1 MSSTT
6 LPSGKDVTMSEN
18 TKLALSLLI
27 PPAVLWGLI
36 FLFMVDSTLASYV
49 FSKLN
54 LTLMDMVFLV
64 AGFIFPGAAL
74 TAGVNGLS
82 KKTDTF
88 VNLWVVVVS
97 VVMLVL
103 MTMNIFLF

>member
-1 MSSTT
+1 MSSSTF
-6 LPSGKDVTMSEN
+6 PRGKDIMMKDH
-18 TKLALSLLI
+18 TKLALSLMI

-36 FLFMVDSTLASYV
+36 ILFMVDSTLGGYV

-74 TAGVNGLS
+74 VVGANGLS
-82 KKTDTF
+82 KKDDTY
-88 VNLWVVVVS
+88 VNLSVVVVS
-97 VVMLVL
+97 ALMLVL
-103 MTMNIFLF
+103 MAVNIFMN